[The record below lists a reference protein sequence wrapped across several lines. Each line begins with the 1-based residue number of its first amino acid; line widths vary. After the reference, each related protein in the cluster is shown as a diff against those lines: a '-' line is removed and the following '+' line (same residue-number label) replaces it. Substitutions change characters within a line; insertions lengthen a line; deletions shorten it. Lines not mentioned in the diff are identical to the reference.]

1 MKVQSSAE
9 FAQKIQNELTVYA
22 ILWAESADS
31 VELTVHICSTDIMSA
46 LLKKYDSYVNVFSEE
61 NADLLSAHKVSDY
74 AIDLNEKKL
83 LYNSLYNLF
92 NTELEI
98 LRDYLKN
105 VLVKNWIRH
114 SVSSAET
121 LILFILKKD
130 KRLQLYIDYR
140 ELN

>member
-1 MKVQSSAE
+1 MKVQFSAE
-9 FAQKIQNELTVYA
+9 FVQKIKNESTVYA

-31 VELTVHICSTDIMSA
+31 VKLTVHIQSADIISA
-46 LLKKYDSYVNVFSEE
+46 LSKKYDSYTDMFSEE

-105 VLVKNWIRH
+105 VLVKN
-114 SVSSAET
+114 
-121 LILFILKKD
+121 
-130 KRLQLYIDYR
+130 
-140 ELN
+140 

>member
-1 MKVQSSAE
+1 MKVQFSAE
-9 FAQKIQNELTVYA
+9 FVQKIKNESTVYA

-31 VELTVHICSTDIMSA
+31 VKLTVHIQSADIISA
-46 LLKKYDSYVNVFSEE
+46 LSKKYDSYIDVFSEE
-61 NADLLSAHKVSDY
+61 NADFLSVHKVSDY

-83 LYNSLYNLF
+83 LYDLLYNLF

>member
-1 MKVQSSAE
+1 MKVQFSAE
-9 FAQKIQNELTVYA
+9 FMQKIQNESTVYA

-31 VELTVHICSTDIMSA
+31 VKLTVYIQSTDIISA
-46 LLKKYDSYVNVFSEE
+46 LFKKYDSYADMFSEE
-61 NADLLSAHKVSDY
+61 NADFLSVHKVSDY

-83 LYNSLYNLF
+83 LYDLLYNLF